1 MYAVKVYE
9 AYITTRL
16 KEKRIIMNKKYLP
29 GELAL
34 CIVLIIN
41 SLGVCLMAKSGFGI
55 STISSVPFVFNKV
68 FPALS
73 FGTWNYIF
81 QTMLVLTLMILKKA
95 FCFEYIFSF
104 VVGIGFGKMID
115 VHDAWLALLPNT
127 MALNV
132 LYFALGFLIIGFG
145 IALANR
151 CMLPII
157 PTDTFPR
164 DMSEILNKPYKYV
177 KTTFDLCCLSTKLVL
192 CIGILHGLHG
202 VGIGTVLCAFITGK
216 TVSMFQKVLDD
227 HVVFYR
233 AVIRPTK
240 PEISGR
246 TV

>member
-73 FGTWNYIF
+73 FGPWNYIF

-95 FCFEYIFSF
+95 FCFEYVFPF

-127 MALNV
+127 MALNTV
-132 LYFALGFLIIGFG
+132 F
-145 IALANR
+145 
-151 CMLPII
+151 
-157 PTDTFPR
+157 
-164 DMSEILNKPYKYV
+164 
-177 KTTFDLCCLSTKLVL
+177 
-192 CIGILHGLHG
+192 CIGIFDYRLWN
-202 VGIGTVLCAFITGK
+202 CTGE
-216 TVSMFQKVLDD
+216 SLYASDYSD
-227 HVVFYR
+227 GY
-233 AVIRPTK
+233 
-240 PEISGR
+240 ISKGYVR
-246 TV
+246 DSEQTI

>member
-1 MYAVKVYE
+1 
-9 AYITTRL
+9 
-16 KEKRIIMNKKYLP
+16 
-29 GELAL
+29 
-34 CIVLIIN
+34 
-41 SLGVCLMAKSGFGI
+41 
-55 STISSVPFVFNKV
+55 
-68 FPALS
+68 
-73 FGTWNYIF
+73 
-81 QTMLVLTLMILKKA
+81 
-95 FCFEYIFSF
+95 
-104 VVGIGFGKMID
+104 MID
-115 VHDAWLALLPNT
+115 DHDAWLALLPNT

-177 KTTFDLCCLSTKLVL
+177 KTTFDLCCLTTTLVL
-192 CIGILHGLHG
+192 SIGILHGLHG

-240 PEISGR
+240 PEISRR

>member
-1 MYAVKVYE
+1 MNTNGTDEIVEIPKPLFA
-9 AYITTRL
+9 IRHTPRL
-16 KEKRIIMNKKYLP
+16 
-29 GELAL
+29 
-34 CIVLIIN
+34 LII
-41 SLGVCLMAKSGFGI
+41 
-55 STISSVPFVFNKV
+55 STMQRASSPGRYFLF
-68 FPALS
+68 
-73 FGTWNYIF
+73 
-81 QTMLVLTLMILKKA
+81 MIIL
-95 FCFEYIFSF
+95 FSF
-104 VVGIGFGKMID
+104 VVGIGFGEMID

-127 MALNV
+127 MTLNV

-151 CMLPII
+151 CKLPII

-177 KTTFDLCCLSTKLVL
+177 KTTFDLCCLTTTLVL
-192 CIGILHGLHG
+192 SIGILHGFHG

-240 PEISGR
+240 PEIFGR

>member
-1 MYAVKVYE
+1 
-9 AYITTRL
+9 
-16 KEKRIIMNKKYLP
+16 MNKKYLP

-115 VHDAWLALLPNT
+115 VHDAWLALLPN
-127 MALNV
+127 
-132 LYFALGFLIIGFG
+132 
-145 IALANR
+145 
-151 CMLPII
+151 
-157 PTDTFPR
+157 
-164 DMSEILNKPYKYV
+164 
-177 KTTFDLCCLSTKLVL
+177 DLCCLTTTLVL
-192 CIGILHGLHG
+192 SIGILHGLHG